1 MRKNSK
7 LSKTKRVTLWFWAII
22 LVPTAIVVALLVA
35 TNQGAFG
42 RLPSFEELENPKSNL
57 ATEIYSEDGVLLGS
71 YYVQNR
77 SYVDYEDLSPALVAA
92 LISTEDERFYS
103 HSGIDFI
110 SLARVGVK
118 TIAMGDRGQG
128 GGSTITQQL
137 AKNLFPRDTTLYSSK
152 LVRTGKLVI
161 AKFKEWITA
170 VKLEHNYTKNE
181 IVAMYFNTVFF
192 GSNAYG
198 IKAAAKTFFGKE
210 PSEINVQE
218 AAMLVGVVNAPT
230 RYSPVRNPK
239 NSIAR
244 RNTVM
249 SRMEASGYITKSQ
262 LDSLQALPIELN
274 FSSSSHNEGLATYF
288 REMIRTTMTSPKP
301 VRSMFYTKYDYEKEV
316 ERWESNPIYGWCLK
330 NQKADGSTYNIY
342 RDGLKIYTTLNS
354 RMQRYAEEAV
364 QKQLS
369 GQIQPAM
376 DKQVATTGVLFND
389 MEQEDI
395 DKIVRRAVR
404 QSDRYRDMLES
415 GYSEAEIDEA
425 FNTKVKARIFTF
437 GGEVDTL
444 ITPLDSILH
453 HKRIMRASLMAVDPH
468 NGHVKAYV
476 GGPSFRYFKYD
487 MAKQGKRQVGST
499 IKPFIYTF
507 AFDHLGYN
515 PCTMVPNLPVTI
527 ETYTG
532 EAWTPKEAG
541 TKVVYDGELYPLR
554 WGLARSRNNY
564 SAWIM
569 KQANQPAAVADFIH
583 DMGIMSFVD
592 PVNAICLGTPDV
604 SLFEMVGAYSTF
616 ANRGVHTEPIFVT
629 RIEDKHGNVLAEF
642 SPTSTVA
649 ISEQTAYT
657 MLGMLRTVVERGTGV
672 RLGWAYGMS
681 GIEVGGKTGTSQENR
696 DAWFMCVA
704 PNLVGGVWV
713 GGEDQSVHL
722 ADKGEGSAV
731 ALPVYGEFLKR
742 VMEDGT
748 LGVTREDT
756 FHRPA
761 GAKDY
766 DCWDG
771 SITIEDVESE
781 ESGEATEEVA
791 EEQPSDVIY
800 EEDEFF

>member
-1 MRKNSK
+1 MKKYSE
-7 LSKTKRVTLWFWAII
+7 LSKGQKVTIWFWVIV
-22 LVPTAIVVALLVA
+22 LVPTALVVALLLA
-35 TNQGAFG
+35 TNAGVFG

-77 SYVDYEDLSPALVAA
+77 SYVDYDELSPALVAA
-92 LISTEDERFYS
+92 LISTEDERFHS

-110 SLARVGVK
+110 SLARVGIK
-118 TIAMGDRGQG
+118 TIALGDKGQG

-137 AKNLFPRDTTLYSSK
+137 AKNLFPRDESTNAPK
-152 LVRTGKLVI
+152 LVRVGKLVVT
-161 AKFKEWITA
+161 KFKEWITA

-198 IKAAAKTFFGKE
+198 IKSAAKTFFGKE
-210 PSEINVQE
+210 PAEINVQE
-218 AAMLVGVVNAPT
+218 AAVLVGVVNAPT
-230 RYSPVRNPK
+230 RYSPVRNPER
-239 NSIAR
+239 SMAR

-249 SRMEASGYITKSQ
+249 SRMAASGYLTKSQ

-288 REMIRTTMTSPKP
+288 REMIRMTMTSPKP
-301 VRSMFYTKYDYEKEV
+301 TRNMYYTKYDYEKEL
-316 ERWESNPIYGWCLK
+316 ERWEDNPIYGWCLK
-330 NQKADGSTYNIY
+330 NHKADGSTYNIY
-342 RDGLKIYTTLNS
+342 RDGLKIYTTLDS

-369 GQIQPAM
+369 RQIQPAM
-376 DKQVATTGVLFND
+376 DRQVAETGVLFND
-389 MEQEDI
+389 LEQEEI
-395 DKIVRRAVR
+395 DKIVARAMR
-404 QSDRYRDMLES
+404 QSDRYREMADA
-415 GYSEAEIDEA
+415 GYSEAQIDEA
-425 FNTKVKARIFTF
+425 FQTKTKMRIFTF
-437 GGEVDTL
+437 AGEVDTL

-453 HKRIMRASLMAVDPH
+453 HKRIMRASLMAMDPH
-468 NGHVKAYV
+468 SGYVKAYV
-476 GGPSFRYFKYD
+476 GGPAFRYFKYD

-583 DMGIMSFVD
+583 NMGIMSYVD

-616 ANRGVHTEPIFVT
+616 ANRGIHTEPIFVT
-629 RIEDKHGNVLAEF
+629 RIEDRHGNVLAEF
-642 SPTSTVA
+642 SPTNTVA
-649 ISEQTAYT
+649 ISEMTAYT
-657 MLGMLRTVVERGTGV
+657 MLGMLCTVVQRGTGV
-672 RLGWAYGMS
+672 RLGWAYGM
-681 GIEVGGKTGTSQENR
+681 GNVEVGGKTGTSQENR

-742 VMEDGT
+742 VMDDGT
-748 LGVTREDT
+748 LGVTRTDT

-771 SITIEDVESE
+771 SITIEDVEKE
-781 ESGEATEEVA
+781 EATEEVV
-791 EEQPSDVIY
+791 EKPSDVIY